1 MGTKTARARVEERR
15 EAVRE
20 KVDIAARVRVLN
32 PLLSTG
38 PAALVHV
45 EDRSDG
51 GLRLS
56 VPRQILVGSLVQ
68 VLMPG
73 EILLCEVRSCSPTED
88 QYEIGVKIIES
99 F

>member
-1 MGTKTARARVEERR
+1 MGTKTVRARVQERR
-15 EAVRE
+15 AEVRE

-45 EDRSDG
+45 QNRSDG
-51 GLRLS
+51 GLKLS

-73 EILLCEVRSCSPTED
+73 EILLGEVRSCSPSED
-88 QYEIGVKIIES
+88 QYDIGIKIIES

>member
-1 MGTKTARARVEERR
+1 MGTKAAKAFVRERR
-15 EAVRE
+15 EALRE
-20 KVDIAARVRVLN
+20 NVDIAARVRVLN

-38 PAALVHV
+38 PASLVYV
-45 EDRSDG
+45 QNRSDG

-73 EILLCEVRSCSPTED
+73 EILLGEVRSCSPTDD

>member
-1 MGTKTARARVEERR
+1 MGTKTVRARVQERR
-15 EAVRE
+15 AEIRE

-45 EDRSDG
+45 QNRSDG
-51 GLRLS
+51 GLKLS

-73 EILLCEVRSCSPTED
+73 EILLGEVRSCSPSED
-88 QYEIGVKIIES
+88 QYDIGVKIIES